1 MRPSRFALSLFS
13 ALFAMAAAAQAE
25 PAKVKVETGVL
36 VGEAKDG
43 VAVYRN
49 IPFAA
54 APIGALRWAPPAKA
68 PAWSG
73 DRDAVKVGPSWFR
86 PRGTQR

>member
-1 MRPSRFALSLFS
+1 MRPNPLIRPLFVVLLALASI
-13 ALFAMAAAAQAE
+13 AQAA
-25 PAKVKVETGVL
+25 PARVKVETGML

-54 APIGALRWAPPAKA
+54 PPVGSLRWAPPAK
-68 PAWSG
+68 PA
-73 DRDAVKVGPSWFR
+73 
-86 PRGTQR
+86 